1 MIVVKK
7 GDRDIVFFCGFLA
20 ALTAFL
26 TTHRP
31 SLNGGGGVFLPPLLG
46 DIMARTTIELTE
58 DKHILCSIAVAAVNL
73 GIARVTLDQWIK
85 DHKFPKNGTK
95 VDFTELLK
103 VRRETVEQQKK
114 DVSDAER
121 KTKAEAD
128 LKEKQ
133 SEKEAI
139 IVAHMEGQIV
149 YTDMV
154 QDALT
159 SLFAEIQGKCIASD
173 NTSESDLLLLG
184 IPQDTVTE
192 YMRKRRERTSA
203 MLTEFADGGQR
214 AFADVSGTKPKRSY
228 TKSQASVLATT
239 TGNSKRMGR
248 PK

>member
-1 MIVVKK
+1 MSFLQKEKIAVNCTWICDIMIVVKK

-31 SLNGGGGVFLPPLLG
+31 SLNDGGGVFLPPLLG

-128 LKEKQ
+128 LKEKNCR
-133 SEKEAI
+133 KTRNMPI
-139 IVAHMEGQIV
+139 
-149 YTDMV
+149 
-154 QDALT
+154 
-159 SLFAEIQGKCIASD
+159 
-173 NTSESDLLLLG
+173 LLRSPFL
-184 IPQDTVTE
+184 
-192 YMRKRRERTSA
+192 RRI
-203 MLTEFADGGQR
+203 
-214 AFADVSGTKPKRSY
+214 
-228 TKSQASVLATT
+228 
-239 TGNSKRMGR
+239 
-248 PK
+248 